1 MVAELDPHSAYLTP
15 TQFSQF
21 LEDTQGQ
28 FAGLGVEVDFHDDRV
43 TVVATMPNSPAEKA
57 GLKTGDQIVAVDGV
71 PITGVRADS
80 IVRRMRGPVGT
91 SITLTIRRAKVSEPL
106 LIKVTRAIV
115 SVPSVEGRLL
125 DGHIAYVRLKVFQE
139 GCYVELLEEIA
150 RLGRKGTIKGLI
162 LDFRSN
168 PGGLVSEAVAI
179 ADELLDRGI
188 IYSARH
194 RGKVVEVVNSN
205 SGDLLENLPLLV
217 LVNAATASSAEIVAG
232 ALQDRGRATLIGE
245 PTFGKGSVQSII
257 ELDGGAGLL
266 LTTLRY
272 FTPKGRAIQAR
283 GLSPNVLVR
292 NESADQIQREADIA
306 GHLPT
311 EGATTTDAA
320 VDFPTKT
327 STDSKKSEAISENE
341 DSSNAVVAQE
351 RSRRNPPPERTPIES
366 LDANPLRSQDAVLA
380 KGYELLLQQ
389 ITR

>member
-1 MVAELDPHSAYLTP
+1 
-15 TQFSQF
+15 
-21 LEDTQGQ
+21 
-28 FAGLGVEVDFHDDRV
+28 
-43 TVVATMPNSPAEKA
+43 
-57 GLKTGDQIVAVDGV
+57 
-71 PITGVRADS
+71 
-80 IVRRMRGPVGT
+80 MRGPVGT

-106 LIKVTRAIV
+106 LVKVTRAIV

-125 DGHIAYVRLKVFQE
+125 DGNIAYVRLKVFQE
-139 GCYVELLEEIA
+139 GCYVELLEAIA
-150 RLGRKGTIKGLI
+150 SLGRKGLVKGLI

-179 ADELLDRGI
+179 ADELLDRGV

-194 RGKVVEVVNSN
+194 RGQVVEVVNSN
-205 SGDLLENLPLLV
+205 AGDLLEMLPLLV

-232 ALQDRGRATLIGE
+232 ALQDRGRAILVGE

-272 FTPKGRAIQAR
+272 FTPKGHAIQAR

-292 NESADQIQREADIA
+292 NESSDEILREADIA

-311 EGATTTDAA
+311 EGATPQDVAA
-320 VDFPTKT
+320 DVLAKT
-327 STDSKKSEAISENE
+327 SSDARKPEISSDNE
-341 DSSNAVVAQE
+341 GDNHAVVAPE
-351 RSRRNPPPERTPIES
+351 HSRRNPPPERTPIEGLNS
-366 LDANPLRSQDAVLA
+366 NPLRSQDAILA

-389 ITR
+389 IKR